1 MRTHA
6 GLTDLDTAAPR
17 IAWQSSRSR
26 WIHTALRAVPC
37 GSSGTRVFRRPVI
50 TELTGD
56 QVQGAV
62 FTDYGLPVL
71 NPENKSERRI
81 WNEADML
88 VVFAD

>member
-1 MRTHA
+1 M
-6 GLTDLDTAAPR
+6 
-17 IAWQSSRSR
+17 
-26 WIHTALRAVPC
+26 
-37 GSSGTRVFRRPVI
+37 FRRPVI